1 MSRVPTEAPLIVLAG
16 PTASG
21 KTAAAI
27 RLAQRLD
34 AEIVGADS
42 QQVYRHFDIGTA
54 KPSRE
59 ELEAIPH
66 HLISVLEPNEACT
79 AGRYQQLA
87 DAAIE
92 NIRARGKRVVV
103 VGGTGL
109 YLRVLLH
116 GVLPA
121 PPVDPALRA
130 RLEAEA
136 VEQGREAL
144 HARLA
149 KVDPESAARLPPSDV
164 LRVVRALELFEQTG
178 EPASVH
184 RARHAFVP
192 DRYAYDL
199 LVLDPPRAS
208 LYPAINQRTR
218 AMFEGGL
225 LEEVKALLARGFGDA
240 PAMGSVGYVQARD
253 VLEGRLT
260 LEEGIAAAA
269 QATRHYAKRQ
279 LTWFRKERG
288 ARFLRPPYA
297 ELEDALPAAP
307 QDAT

>member
-1 MSRVPTEAPLIVLAG
+1 MPPSAPPLVVIAG

-21 KTAAAI
+21 KTAAAVRVAERI
-27 RLAQRLD
+27 G

-54 KPSRE
+54 KPSLRE
-59 ELEAIPH
+59 LSAVPH
-66 HLISVLEPNEACT
+66 HLISVLEPDAPCT

-87 DAAIE
+87 DEAI
-92 NIRARGKRVVV
+92 ARIQERGRRVVV

-116 GVLPA
+116 GVMPA
-121 PPVDPALRA
+121 PPVDAGLRA
-130 RLEAEA
+130 KLEAQA
-136 VEQGREAL
+136 REEGAPAL
-144 HARLA
+144 HARLRE
-149 KVDPESAARLPPSDV
+149 VDPETAARLPASDV

-184 RARHAFVP
+184 RARHAFAP
-192 DRYAYDL
+192 DRYAYEL
-199 LVLDPPRAS
+199 AVLEPPRDA
-208 LYPAINQRTR
+208 LYERINQRAR
-218 AMFEGGL
+218 EMFEGGL
-225 LEEVKALLARGFGDA
+225 LEEVKSLLARGYGEA

-253 VLEGRLT
+253 VVEGRCT

-288 ARFLRPPYA
+288 ARFLQPPYA
-297 ELEDALPAAP
+297 MLDALGGRASKPVAP
-307 QDAT
+307 